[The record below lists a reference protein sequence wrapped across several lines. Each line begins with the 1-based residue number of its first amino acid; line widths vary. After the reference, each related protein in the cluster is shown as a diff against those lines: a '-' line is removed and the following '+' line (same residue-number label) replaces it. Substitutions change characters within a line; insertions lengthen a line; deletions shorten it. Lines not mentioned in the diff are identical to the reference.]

1 MASPFYTGTRQCRM
15 AETNHLTALSVD
27 VEEHF
32 QVEAFAD
39 RITPDMWS
47 GFPSRVVENTARVLD
62 LLASCGAKATF
73 FILGYVAERSP
84 DLVRRIA
91 QAGHEVACHGYWHKR
106 VNTMTPEQFRD
117 DLRRCKAAVE
127 DASGARASG
136 YRAPT
141 FSLVRESLWAVD
153 ILAEEGF
160 HYDSSVFPVRHDFY
174 GIPHAPRVVYRWK
187 CSDGRELYEIPP
199 LTLHLLGMNLAAGG
213 GGYLRILPMWFTRWA
228 LRQAHRE
235 QRPAVVYFHPWEID
249 PAQPR
254 LPGSWKSRFR
264 HYRNLDRMESRL
276 RALLQDGRFVTMRE
290 LLEHQKARQTVP
302 AYTTQAVAAGKPATA
317 TG

>member
-1 MASPFYTGTRQCRM
+1 MSGTG
-15 AETNHLTALSVD
+15 NLNALSVD

-39 RITPDMWS
+39 RISPAMWS
-47 GFPSRVVENTARVLD
+47 AFPSRVVQNTQRVLD
-62 LLASCGAKATF
+62 LLASSGRKATF

-84 DLVRRIA
+84 DLVRCIVE
-91 QAGHEVACHGYWHKR
+91 AGHEVACHGYWHKR

-117 DLRRCKAAVE
+117 DIRRSKAAVE
-127 DASGARASG
+127 SAAGVKVTG

-141 FSLVRESLWAVD
+141 FSLTRESLWALE

-174 GIPHAPRVVYRWK
+174 GVPDAPRVVYRWQ
-187 CSDGRELYEIPP
+187 CNEGRELYEIPP
-199 LTLHLLGMNLAAGG
+199 LTLRFLGFNLAAGG

-228 LRQAHRE
+228 MRQAQRE
-235 QRPAVVYFHPWEID
+235 RRPAVIYFHPWELD
-249 PAQPR
+249 PTQPR

-264 HYRNLDRMESRL
+264 HYRNLEKMEARL
-276 RALLQDGRFVTMRE
+276 RTLMQDRTFVTMRQ
-290 LLEHQKARQTVP
+290 LLDQQKGSQSMPTFRP
-302 AYTTQAVAAGKPATA
+302 AEIG
-317 TG
+317 GGGRF